1 MAAFDE
7 RKTMQKQGTVLMQ
20 VAADALYQTRTN
32 IFLEVLLS
40 SYAKITNCKPCSYF
54 NNRK

>member
-20 VAADALYQTRTN
+20 VAADALYQIRTN